1 MGRILERYCMK
12 RQQGE
17 TVDKTPACTN
27 DDLRSLV
34 DDLYYDSSSAMEYQD
49 AALLSTMWYA
59 FGRASDLAF
68 VRKSNLSVSSGNV
81 PFIRL
86 TRDKTSEEQDD
97 FNEENRRSCKVSQL
111 KNKFQGLKTT
121 FNNIKASAPQ
131 TGNST
136 EHPLEYP
143 SIWPT
148 LLMYFGDLSGMGN
161 RDFGQTGSITSE
173 VSLSSEEQPRTI
185 VTEGAANKR
194 QARKRKMDLASAVAA
209 MAESLSLRLN
219 SNGTSHDVQP
229 LMTKMARMEEQ
240 ITALVVNQQKTLQ
253 LMQASLDGSRQVNA
267 AILAFMQSTVDNA
280 VTTTIPAGTAQRD
293 KQTGNL

>member
-1 MGRILERYCMK
+1 MASLTEAADLGDAQGATVESPDERIEWSDALVESLLFLRMHKY
-12 RQQGE
+12 G
-17 TVDKTPACTN
+17 PAFKGSKSKAQLT
-27 DDLRSLV
+27 
-34 DDLYYDSSSAMEYQD
+34 
-49 AALLSTMWYA
+49 AAWTHIL
-59 FGRASDLAF
+59 
-68 VRKSNLSVSSGNV
+68 
-81 PFIRL
+81 
-86 TRDKTSEEQDD
+86 DD

-121 FNNIKASAPQ
+121 FNNIKASEPQ

-148 LLMYFGDLSGMGN
+148 LIMYFGDLSGMGN

-173 VSLSSEEQPRTI
+173 ASPSPEGQPRTI

-194 QARKRKMDLASAVAA
+194 QARKRKMDLASAVAS

-219 SNGTSHDVQP
+219 SNGTSHDVQL
-229 LMTKMARMEEQ
+229 LMTKLARMEEQ

-267 AILAFMQSTVDNA
+267 AILAFMQSTADNA
-280 VTTTIPAGTAQRD
+280 ITTTTPAGTAQRD